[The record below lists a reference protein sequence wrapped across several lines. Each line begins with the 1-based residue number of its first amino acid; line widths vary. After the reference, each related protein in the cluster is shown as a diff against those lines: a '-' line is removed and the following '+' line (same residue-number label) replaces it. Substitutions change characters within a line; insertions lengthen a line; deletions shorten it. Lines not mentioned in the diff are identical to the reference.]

1 MRKRR
6 DEYGRRGKIRKDLV
20 KRKQEA
26 GASFPSAAAHKAGG
40 GEYRSGNR
48 GEEDSGWVSGFVF
61 SSYTWDKRGEY
72 SS

>member
-40 GEYRSGNR
+40 GNTGVGIEGRRTVAG
-48 GEEDSGWVSGFVF
+48 
-61 SSYTWDKRGEY
+61 
-72 SS
+72 